1 MHYLFEP
8 GLFASGPVRTAL
20 LVGTIVAV
28 TSGVIGVFTV
38 IRGQSFAGHA
48 LADVAT
54 TGGSGAFLIGLN
66 QFWGFLAAGI
76 AAAALMEGVGA
87 QRRRGR
93 DVATGVVLG
102 AALGAAALFLYLGTL
117 QTSTT
122 GASFT
127 VLFGSIFV
135 ISPDTV
141 PALIASGLIAL
152 AVVAVLTRVLLLTSL
167 SSDLARAKGVPV
179 RVVGIGLPG
188 RARRLGLAR
197 GRRDRGGAVDRAA
210 DRPVGDR
217 AAGHQ
222 EPRLGDGR
230 LRADRCGGDLDR
242 DRARVRLLL
251 LAAARP
257 RLAGVVLRR
266 HPRPHR
272 LPADL
277 RQAAAAARA
286 ALAARGGRMFTG
298 LMLNTWI
305 AATIVAVIAGMVGF
319 FAVLRGQT
327 FAAHAI
333 PNGAFAGAAGASLL
347 GINVLWGLAVF
358 AIGGALGIGALGSER
373 QGRKGRNDV
382 VTALGL
388 VLMLGLGA
396 LFISV
401 SSEYA
406 EETYALLFGEVF
418 GISQS
423 EVLPILLLGIV
434 SVVAIGVAFRP
445 LMLTSALPE
454 VAEARGVSTR
464 RADLYFLVV
473 MALAT
478 SMTVPVVGAL
488 LMFSLMIGPAA
499 AARSV
504 TARPGVALA
513 LSVVIALVTVWVSIA
528 LSYRTNWPLGFF
540 VGVAGRRLLSP
551 RPGRPALGVSRTRL
565 AA

>member
-1 MHYLFEP
+1 
-8 GLFASGPVRTAL
+8 
-20 LVGTIVAV
+20 
-28 TSGVIGVFTV
+28 
-38 IRGQSFAGHA
+38 
-48 LADVAT
+48 
-54 TGGSGAFLIGLN
+54 
-66 QFWGFLAAGI
+66 
-76 AAAALMEGVGA
+76 
-87 QRRRGR
+87 
-93 DVATGVVLG
+93 
-102 AALGAAALFLYLGTL
+102 
-117 QTSTT
+117 
-122 GASFT
+122 
-127 VLFGSIFV
+127 
-135 ISPDTV
+135 
-141 PALIASGLIAL
+141 
-152 AVVAVLTRVLLLTSL
+152 
-167 SSDLARAKGVPV
+167 
-179 RVVGIGLPG
+179 
-188 RARRLGLAR
+188 
-197 GRRDRGGAVDRAA
+197 
-210 DRPVGDR
+210 
-217 AAGHQ
+217 
-222 EPRLGDGR
+222 
-230 LRADRCGGDLDR
+230 
-242 DRARVRLLL
+242 
-251 LAAARP
+251 
-257 RLAGVVLRR
+257 
-266 HPRPHR
+266 
-272 LPADL
+272 
-277 RQAAAAARA
+277 
-286 ALAARGGRMFTG
+286 MFTG

-305 AATIVAVIAGMVGF
+305 TATIVAVIAGMVGF

-418 GISQS
+418 GVSQS

-504 TARPGVALA
+504 TARPGTALA
-513 LSVVIALVTVWVSIA
+513 LSVVIALVTVWISIA

-540 VGVAGRRLLSP
+540 VGVAGAVFYLLGQGA
-551 RPGRPALGVSRTRL
+551 RALGVSRTAASSPRSGCLMILETIIITYVPGRRSTRSRACAVVWSWSGSMGEL
-565 AA
+565 AEGGGA